1 LNQTGAISATGD
13 AHYASARSGTLGWTA
28 IEAQCPAPDG
38 KVRFQAGPLY
48 HTGESESRTWLAD
61 WSSSYLRVRPPR
73 RHPEEWQEIV
83 EPSWSVINE
92 RMQPLRSQL
101 ASLDG
106 EQRRENLACEI
117 SKKCETAAQTEQR
130 RQLRDRLL
138 KEAIRQ
144 NKALECE
151 LEKKCE

>member
-1 LNQTGAISATGD
+1 VARPWRLAT
-13 AHYASARSGTLGWTA
+13 
-28 IEAQCPAPDG
+28 
-38 KVRFQAGPLY
+38 LY
-48 HTGESESRTWLAD
+48 HPGESEGGTWLAD
-61 WSSSYLRVRPPR
+61 WSSSYVRLRPPW
-73 RHPEEWQEIV
+73 RHAEEWQEIV

-92 RMQPLRSQL
+92 RMRPLRSQL

-106 EQRRENLACEI
+106 EQRRANLTCEI
-117 SKKCETAAQTEQR
+117 SKKCETASQTEQR

-138 KEAIRQ
+138 EEAIRQ

>member
-1 LNQTGAISATGD
+1 
-13 AHYASARSGTLGWTA
+13 
-28 IEAQCPAPDG
+28 
-38 KVRFQAGPLY
+38 VRL
-48 HTGESESRTWLAD
+48 
-61 WSSSYLRVRPPR
+61 RPPR
-73 RHPEEWQEIV
+73 WHAEEWQEIV

-92 RMQPLRSQL
+92 RMRPLRSQL

-106 EQRRENLACEI
+106 EQRRANLTCEI
-117 SKKCETAAQTEQR
+117 SKKCETASQTEQR

-138 KEAIRQ
+138 EEAIRQ